1 MNYSCEEEYNE
12 AMNEQA
18 EAEAEAEAAE
28 MMSQKASEIYD
39 RVNELEFR
47 KQELQEEIDMWLE
60 QLP

>member
-1 MNYSCEEEYNE
+1 
-12 AMNEQA
+12 MNEQA

>member
-18 EAEAEAEAAE
+18 QAEAEAAE
-28 MMSQKASEIYD
+28 RMAQKASEIYD
-39 RVNELEFR
+39 IVDGLEFR
-47 KQELQEEIDMWLE
+47 KQEIQEEIDMWLE